1 VTASVSEDKSS
12 SAKKK
17 AYFSSLGIWV
27 PISVCLIWIAV
38 LPKIIP
44 GLNLDRGI
52 FVSVAERIL
61 AGDVLYRD
69 VWDNKDPLFYFSIAL
84 GRLVSPYA
92 DVFMEI
98 FWIAC
103 AASAVLVLARWRGC
117 DSRTA
122 LFLAFGVTPII
133 LTGGL
138 YVPGFTHLPGIA
150 VTLMVM
156 AAAVSR
162 RYAVVGALIAV
173 LTFLKIVMLPIA
185 FLLFLT
191 VILIRRRW
199 GAIVPAGVAFALIAI
214 AILGL
219 LQARGEL
226 IPYVQSLILNV
237 SYSQGSLVGG
247 TWGPVIDHLLRAKST
262 ASIGALGTIL
272 LALAYVLLANRRNG
286 RVLARNERSLI
297 MVACTGS
304 SLLAGLTV
312 LSFTGLWPH
321 HAQVLYVAAVLVA
334 IDVVHRLQPIFNVR
348 GLLPVAA
355 FACLAIMLSGPATP
369 TKYVSSVLS
378 APQSLVAL
386 GQVPAESKAIL
397 SIAPA
402 GTYARV
408 GQNDDGGHAFGLGN
422 WKLVC
427 PRFHQYPFDSAQVL
441 DGVLDCI
448 PSAEVIVVSPTA
460 VPVAGN
466 ATWNT
471 YLDRV
476 ETTLHAHYSCALSG
490 VERICTRRDG

>member
-1 VTASVSEDKSS
+1 MTASVIEDKNS

-17 AYFSSLGIWV
+17 AHFSSLGIWV
-27 PISVCLIWIAV
+27 PLSVILIWLAV

-52 FVSVAERIL
+52 FVSVAERVLARDIL
-61 AGDVLYRD
+61 YQD

-92 DVFMEI
+92 DVLMEI

-103 AASAVLVLARWRGC
+103 AAAAVLVLCRWRGC

-122 LFLAFGVTPII
+122 VFLSLGMTPII

-150 VTLMVM
+150 LTLMVM

-162 RYAVVGALIAV
+162 RYAVVGALVAV
-173 LTFLKIVMLPIA
+173 LTFLKIIMLPIA
-185 FLLFLT
+185 FLLFLV

-199 GAIVPAGVAFALIAI
+199 VAILPAGVTFALIAI

-237 SYSQGSLVGG
+237 SYSQGNLLGQK
-247 TWGPVIDHLLRAKST
+247 WGPVIDHLLRVKSS
-262 ASIGALGTIL
+262 ASIGAMATIL
-272 LALAYVLLANRRNG
+272 LCFAWVLVARRRSP
-286 RVLARNERSLI
+286 RVLARNERSAIL
-297 MVACTGS
+297 VACMGS
-304 SLLAGLTV
+304 SLLAGLVV

-334 IDVVHRLQPIFNVR
+334 IDVVHRLQPICNVR

-378 APQSLVAL
+378 APKSLVAL
-386 GQVPAESKAIL
+386 GDVPAESKAIL
-397 SIAPA
+397 SVAPA

-408 GQNDDGGHAFGLGN
+408 GQNDDGGHAFGLRG
-422 WKLVC
+422 WKLLC

-441 DGVLDCI
+441 EGVVDCL
-448 PSAEVIVVSPTA
+448 PSADVIVLSPTA

-466 ATWNT
+466 SSWNM
-471 YLDRV
+471 YLERV
-476 ETTLHAHYSCALSG
+476 ETTLSTHYSCALSG
-490 VERICTRRDG
+490 VERICTRQDG